1 METSKIV
8 FSNSDYFNTPITLPA
23 SREQMREALGFVFI
37 RTALWCRIYT
47 ASKACDNIE
56 IEALEDLQKYTNCFW
71 RWHRYDD
78 GKLPLTRQAID
89 ALKHFSFQWFF
100 GQCRWRSKTWDQLRS
115 CITELLELTSAYSH
129 QKFVRGLDTFHTEMQ
144 LVLWHFLDA
153 ALQCGEDGCFII
165 DDGDVMLDRI
175 NDSSKAIS
183 KNISDSLEKYGCTGV
198 LPSGTD
204 QRVRR
209 RQRSLEALWT
219 VLRVLTLM
227 ANLRREDANDKE
239 KTNMPVWEVRLV
251 D

>member
-8 FSNSDYFNTPITLPA
+8 FTNSDYFNTPITLPA

-47 ASKACDNIE
+47 ASKASDNIK
-56 IEALEDLQKYTNCFW
+56 ALEDLQKYTNCFW

-78 GKLPLTRQAID
+78 GKLPLTRRVD
-89 ALKHFSFQWFF
+89 DVLKRFSFQWFF

-115 CITELLELTSAYSH
+115 GITELLEWTSACSH
-129 QKFVRGLDTFHTEMQ
+129 QRFVRRLDTFHTEMQ
-144 LVLWHFLDA
+144 LVLWRFLDTE
-153 ALQCGEDGCFII
+153 LQCGEDGRFII
-165 DDGDVMLDRI
+165 DDGDVVLDRI

-183 KNISDSLEKYGCTGV
+183 KHISDSLEKYGCTGV
-198 LPSGTD
+198 LPFGTD

-227 ANLRREDANDKE
+227 ANLRREDANDKG
-239 KTNMPVWEVRLV
+239 KTNTAVWEVRLA